1 MTRKEQLLRL
11 LFLIVLRIEKYLHF
25 VCVSPLGEF
34 WLIFLRS
41 KFCEKR
47 QKVNEFYKTSYF
59 FFKFLSCERMRSS

>member
-1 MTRKEQLLRL
+1 MTRKVQLLRL

-25 VCVSPLGEF
+25 VCVLPLGEF

-47 QKVNEFYKTSYF
+47 QKVNEFYKINRHPLREIQ
-59 FFKFLSCERMRSS
+59 KCNHW